1 MISPYVRRLRLASEV
16 RALRTTAGLTQ
27 AQVAARS
34 GLSRVVLSQLENG
47 HGVDQADIIAILD
60 ALGVDGPY
68 WTKVMTIAREAAE
81 RGWWE
86 SNKAMG
92 ERQSLFAN
100 LEAGAQAIREFQ
112 MIFIPG
118 LLQTPE
124 FTGARIQADGL
135 ADRPGYKAGKAVE
148 ARQIRQR
155 MLRRP
160 DGPSYEV
167 IIDEIAVRRRCVPSD
182 IMKQQLY
189 HLAATVNGNPNVT
202 VRVLPLEAEIPD
214 YRVPR
219 SAFGLYTFPDPEDPA
234 VVTVDTV
241 TDDLVLTQPAQVQ
254 RYRQLYDL
262 LREAALAPADSLTFL
277 IKAAEELA
285 D

>member
-1 MISPYVRRLRLASEV
+1 MISPYVRRLRLADEV
-16 RALRTTAGLTQ
+16 RTLRTKAGLTQ
-27 AQVAARS
+27 AQVAAKS

-92 ERQSLFAN
+92 ERQALFAN
-100 LEAGAQAIREFQ
+100 LEAGAATIREFQ

-124 FTGARIQADGL
+124 FTAARIQADGL

-160 DGPSYEV
+160 DGPGYEV
-167 IIDEIAVRRRCVPSD
+167 IIDEIAVRRRCVPAD
-182 IMKQQLY
+182 IMRRQLH
-189 HLAATVNGNPNVT
+189 HLTAVVHDNPNIT
-202 VRVLPLEAEIPD
+202 VRVLPLEAEIPG

-219 SAFGLYTFPDPEDPA
+219 SAFGIYTFPDPEDPT

-241 TDDLVLTQPAQVQ
+241 TDDLVLTQPAQVE

-262 LREAALAPADSLTFL
+262 LREAAMPPADSLAFL
-277 IKAAEELA
+277 REAAEEPTG
-285 D
+285 

>member
-1 MISPYVRRLRLASEV
+1 MISPYVRRLRLAAEV
-16 RALRTTAGLTQ
+16 RSLRTKAGLTQ
-27 AQVAARS
+27 AQVAAKS

-60 ALGVDGPY
+60 ALGVDGPE
-68 WTKVMTIAREAAE
+68 WTKIMTIAREAAE

-92 ERQSLFAN
+92 ERQALFAN
-100 LEAGAQAIREFQ
+100 LEAGAATIREFQ

-124 FTGARIQADGL
+124 FTEARIRADGL
-135 ADRPGYKAGKAVE
+135 ADRPGYRADKAVE

-167 IIDEIAVRRRCVPSD
+167 IIDEIAVRRLCVPPD
-182 IMKQQLY
+182 VMKQQLF
-189 HLAATVNGNPNVT
+189 HLAATVNGNPGIT
-202 VRVLPLEAEIPD
+202 VRVLPLRAEIPG
-214 YRVPR
+214 YQVPR
-219 SAFGLYTFPDPEDPA
+219 SAFGLYTFPDPEDP
-234 VVTVDTV
+234 VVATVDTV

-254 RYRQLYDL
+254 RYRQLFEL
-262 LREAALAPADSLTFL
+262 LREVALPPAESLSFL
-277 IKAAEELA
+277 LKAAEEL